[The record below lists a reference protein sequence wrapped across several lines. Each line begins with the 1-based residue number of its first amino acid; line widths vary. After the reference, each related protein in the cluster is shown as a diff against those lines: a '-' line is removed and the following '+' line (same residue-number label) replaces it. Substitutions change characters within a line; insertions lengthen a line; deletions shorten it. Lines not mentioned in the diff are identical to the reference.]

1 MTWLNAFECIRVE
14 PASSDYLDSVDVGL
28 VQNVPMPVKMQTHI
42 YDLSIPGTILF

>member
-28 VQNVPMPVKMQTHI
+28 VQNVPMPVKM
-42 YDLSIPGTILF
+42 